1 MLPGGPSFR
10 NTLSAGDRNALA
22 LAFFFV
28 SLDRDPQLA
37 QKVVVIDDP
46 MTSLDDH
53 RSLTTVQEI
62 RRLTTRVSQIVVL
75 SHSKPFLCAVWDGAD
90 RIARSAI
97 KIVRDGDGSDLSAW
111 DVRLDSITE
120 QDKRH
125 EKVTAYIVAA
135 DAAVEREVAAALRP
149 ILEAFMRVSYPAA
162 FPPGT
167 LLGPFIGVCEQ
178 RVGTAA
184 EILSRPDIDELR
196 DLLDYANFF
205 HHDTNAAWETEI
217 INDQQLVQFCTRT
230 LAFAR
235 RR

>member
-1 MLPGGPSFR
+1 VPRGAVVP
-10 NTLSAGDRNALA
+10 SAGDRNALA

-37 QKVVVIDDP
+37 QKIVVIDDP

-62 RRLTTRVSQIVVL
+62 RRLTTRVSQVVVL

-97 KIVRDGDGSDLSAW
+97 KIVRDGDGSDLTAW
-111 DVRLDSITE
+111 DVRLDSISE
-120 QDKRH
+120 HDKRH
-125 EKVTAYIVAA
+125 EKVAAYIVAA
-135 DAAVEREVAAALRP
+135 DAEVEREVAAALRP
-149 ILEAFMRVSYPAA
+149 ILETFIRVSYPAA

-167 LLGPFIGVCEQ
+167 LLGPFIRICEQ
-178 RVGTAA
+178 RIGTAA
-184 EILSRPDIDELR
+184 EILSQPDIDELR

-217 INDQQLVQFCTRT
+217 INDQQLMQFCVRT

-235 RR
+235 RG